1 MPYHLV
7 VPTGTRVPLPLRPL
21 RFGSTAEADVCLGA
35 DLGLS
40 PVHFALQ
47 PLEGGIGFTLISL
60 DPDSPVLVNDAPAAR
75 RALSVGDRISAGR
88 FQVTFESDDESVE
101 TSEQDSKFSN
111 TPNPTPPSVQSAFFQ
126 MDLTSVPPPGIPESP
141 MSDLE
146 PLSKPPSESYRL
158 FGDRSPAG
166 AVPMAKELPK
176 PAPLLARQA
185 SSSMIAAREPKLTM
199 KTACVAGA
207 IVAGWLWAGLET
219 LRPSWDT
226 WTPTALAKVPCYLA
240 GAAGIG
246 LAVGWIIS
254 LTYHRD
260 ERLKR
265 RNALLTT
272 AVGAVLTLFILA
284 LPVGMSFMPGSVD
297 GIAQMVE
304 NVQNLRTAFSPDF
317 SWSAL
322 AVQFLQPWAILGLL
336 AGLVMAWRCADE

>member
-1 MPYHLV
+1 MAYHLV

-21 RFGSTAEADVCLGA
+21 RFGSTAEADVCLGS

-47 PLEGGIGFTLISL
+47 PLEGGTGFTLISL
-60 DPDSPVLVNDAPAAR
+60 IPDSPVLVNDSPATR
-75 RALSVGDRISAGR
+75 RALAAGDRILAGHFR
-88 FQVTFESDDESVE
+88 MTFEADDLPEAASRSDGGID
-101 TSEQDSKFSN
+101 T
-111 TPNPTPPSVQSAFFQ
+111 PTPSSSGAQSAFFQ
-126 MDLTSVPPPGIPESP
+126 MAPASVPPPGIPESP
-141 MSDLE
+141 MSE
-146 PLSKPPSESYRL
+146 FEAASRPPGESFRL
-158 FGDRSPAG
+158 FGHRHASGPILR
-166 AVPMAKELPK
+166 ELPK
-176 PAPLLARQA
+176 PAPPLARVG
-185 SSSMIAAREPKLTM
+185 STSMIAAREPKLSM

-246 LAVGWIIS
+246 VAVGWIIS
-254 LTYHRD
+254 MTYHRD

-297 GIAQMVE
+297 GIGQLVE

-317 SWSAL
+317 SWSTL

-336 AGLVMAWRCADE
+336 AGLTMAWRCADE